1 MFRVIACITQD
12 HDWRLVIL
20 AGVICLFASFA
31 ALSLLAR
38 AATTQARPRLIW
50 LAATAAVT
58 GSGVWA
64 THFVAMLAFR
74 PNLPM
79 GYDIGLTVLSV
90 LVAMVLTGGGF
101 AVSLANAGRRADQ
114 LVGGAIVGFG
124 VFAMHYTGMAALRV
138 PAVVNYEAAFVVA
151 SLALGMGLGA
161 PAVRMALA
169 GDGLLRRFTAAQ
181 LLAAAICALHFTAMA
196 AVTLNPDPLIPVP
209 EQAMPPEWLA
219 FGVALTTLVILG
231 AGLASSIVD
240 QRVATVLTQ
249 EAERLRGAV
258 TELEETKRRLEATT
272 AELTTAL
279 EAADAGDRAK
289 SQFLATMS
297 HELRTPLNA
306 IIGFAEFLGTD
317 LCGSLTPKQRGYVGD
332 IHHAGRHLLDLVND
346 VLDLSRIDARQLVL
360 DEEVVDVEETIAGA
374 LAMVSLRAAEVGIAL
389 RSTVAPGL
397 PPVRADA
404 RRLRQILLN
413 LLSNAV
419 KFTPKDGA
427 ITLSAERRGGD
438 LAIVVADTGIGMA
451 PEHIGI
457 ALARF
462 GQVDNRLARRYEGTG
477 LGLPLVKR
485 LVELHGGKLTIDS
498 ALGSGTTV
506 TALLPAERVLDRSAA
521 AA

>member
-1 MFRVIACITQD
+1 MLRVIACITRD

-20 AGVICLFASFA
+20 AGIICLFACFA

-38 AATTQARPRLIW
+38 AATTQGRPRLIW
-50 LAATAAVT
+50 LGATAAVT

-79 GYDIGLTVLSV
+79 GYDIWLTVLSV
-90 LVAMVLTGGGF
+90 FVAMLLTGGGF
-101 AVSLANAGRRADQ
+101 AVSLANGSRRADQ

-138 PAVVNYEAAFVVA
+138 PAVVTYDAAFVVA
-151 SLALGMGLGA
+151 SLALGMGFAA

-169 GDGLLRRFTAAQ
+169 ADGLLRRLTAAQ
-181 LLAAAICALHFTAMA
+181 LLAAAICGLHFTAMA
-196 AVTLNPDPLIPVP
+196 AVTLDPSPLVPVP

-219 FGVALTTLVILG
+219 FGVALTTLIILG

-240 QRVATVLTQ
+240 QRVAAVSTR
-249 EAERLRGAV
+249 EAARLRAAV
-258 TELEETKRRLEATT
+258 SELEETKRRLEATT
-272 AELTTAL
+272 VDLTSAL
-279 EAADAGDRAK
+279 DAADAGDRAK

-317 LCGSLTPKQRGYVGD
+317 LCGPLTPKQRGYVGD
-332 IHHAGRHLLDLVND
+332 IHRAGAHLLALVND
-346 VLDLSRIDARQLVL
+346 VLDLSQVDARQLAL
-360 DEEVVDVEETIAGA
+360 DEDVVELGESIAGA
-374 LAMVSLRAAEVGIAL
+374 ITMVALRAAEVGIDL
-389 RSTVAPGL
+389 RSMIAPGL
-397 PPVRADA
+397 PPVRADE

-419 KFTPKDGA
+419 KFTPKGGA
-427 ITLSAERRGGD
+427 ITLSAERRGRD
-438 LAIVVADTGIGMA
+438 VAITVTDTGIGMA

-485 LVELHGGKLTIDS
+485 LVELHGGTLAIAST
-498 ALGSGTTV
+498 LGRGTTV
-506 TALLPAERVLDRSAA
+506 TIQLPAERIVDRSKAA
-521 AA
+521 